1 MARGLSPYL
10 FLLELRKT
18 ILEFFAS
25 TSQAALSP
33 FLPKMETEPLLPRE
47 NPPSMNSQTTV
58 LWKRPIGSLDT
69 MTTAAAVL
77 ADMTSLTDEQ
87 RALSAAL
94 QAEVRNLASA
104 LKEIRILEASSIVKT

>member
-1 MARGLSPYL
+1 MRYRLSFSLEKGKTL
-10 FLLELRKT
+10 F
-18 ILEFFAS
+18 EFFAS
-25 TSQAALSP
+25 TQQVALSL
-33 FLPKMETEPLLPRE
+33 FIPKMETEPLLPRE

-58 LWKRPIGSLDT
+58 LWKRAIGSLDA
-69 MTTAAAVL
+69 MTTVSTVL